1 MKAIAVA
8 SFARLLTTGS
18 RSSHRDWPTPLSFMQ
33 NGIDLGR
40 FTPRTCSLYSG
51 HAVVSIF
58 RQEFA
63 MSAEAKLAEL
73 KLQLPPIP
81 KPGGVYK
88 PVVIVGN
95 MAYVSG
101 HVSLRPDGSIIT
113 GRVGS
118 EVDQEQGKKAAEAA
132 GLAILTTLRANL
144 GSLDRV
150 KRVIKTLGMVNCT
163 PEFTNHPEVINGC
176 SELWARIWGTDN
188 GVGARSAVGM
198 GSLPRNTTIEV
209 EAIFELA

>member
-1 MKAIAVA
+1 
-8 SFARLLTTGS
+8 
-18 RSSHRDWPTPLSFMQ
+18 
-33 NGIDLGR
+33 
-40 FTPRTCSLYSG
+40 
-51 HAVVSIF
+51 
-58 RQEFA
+58 
-63 MSAEAKLAEL
+63 MSADAKIAEL
-73 KLQLPPIP
+73 NLQLPPIP

-101 HVSLRPDGSIIT
+101 HVSLGPDGSIIK

-118 EVDQEQGKKAAEAA
+118 EVDQEAGRKAAEAA
-132 GLAILTTLRANL
+132 GLAILATLRANL

-150 KRVIKTLGMVNCT
+150 KRVIKTLGMVNST
-163 PEFTNHPEVINGC
+163 AEFTNHPEVINGC
-176 SELWARIWGTDN
+176 SELWAKVWGTEN

-198 GSLPRNTTIEV
+198 GSLPRNCTVEV